1 MMKQSG
7 ILLAGKSLLVVM
19 VLFGG
24 LYGDDFR
31 MPKTQNPLY
40 QKECGSCHMAF
51 LPSMLNQDGWKK
63 MMGTLENHFKTD
75 ASLEPQDR
83 KKITEYLVQNSSN
96 NLRNPQ
102 GVIAISQM
110 PWFVKEHRKLSQKT
124 LSHEKIKTISNCV
137 ACHTQALKG
146 DYDEDSIKIP
156 GRSWFND

>member
-1 MMKQSG
+1 
-7 ILLAGKSLLVVM
+7 
-19 VLFGG
+19 
-24 LYGDDFR
+24 
-31 MPKTQNPLY
+31 
-40 QKECGSCHMAF
+40 
-51 LPSMLNQDGWKK
+51 
-63 MMGTLENHFKTD
+63 MMGDLTNHFKTD
-75 ASLEPQDR
+75 ASLEPQDT

-124 LSHEKIKTISNCV
+124 LSNEKIKTISNCV

-146 DYDEDSIKIP
+146 DYDEDNIKIP

>member
-1 MMKQSG
+1 MR
-7 ILLAGKSLLVVM
+7 SLLVVM
-19 VLFGG
+19 VLLGG

-31 MPKTQNPLY
+31 MPKTTNSLY
-40 QKECGSCHMAF
+40 QKECGSCHMVF

-63 MMGTLENHFKTD
+63 MMSTLENHFKTD
-75 ASLEPQDR
+75 ASLDSQDT

-102 GVIAISQM
+102 VVIAISQM
-110 PWFVKEHRKLSQKT
+110 PWFVKEHRRISQKT